1 MSNRLSE
8 NTRKS
13 LFRSLAAV
21 ENNKL
26 PITIAMTGSLAA
38 AEAEGGS
45 LDRSETI
52 VVILLEMLV
61 EQAKHLIEGRD
72 VQDLEA
78 QARRHQQYGIAG
90 RHYSR
95 FGDALVPVL
104 RDMLGPNLP
113 RGFASAWCDAF
124 WFVIRSINQH
134 EQPQEAELLRA

>member
-1 MSNRLSE
+1 MSNSLSE

-38 AEAEGGS
+38 AEAEDSS
-45 LDRSETI
+45 LERSETI

-78 QARRHQQYGIAG
+78 QARRHQQHGIAG

-104 RDMLGPNLP
+104 RDVLGPNLP

-124 WFVIRSINQH
+124 WFIIRSINQH
-134 EQPQEAELLRA
+134 EQPREAELLRA